1 MAFLYANSNYVF
13 LLFKI
18 INYQLWQLPISPTP
32 SFFVSKNLQITYKEP
47 ASQNESRIALGQ
59 AFLSVRLVQQYT
71 RTATSI
77 PSATGFE
84 LESRGL

>member
-1 MAFLYANSNYVF
+1 MAITNF
-13 LLFKI
+13 
-18 INYQLWQLPISPTP
+18 PHPP
-32 SFFVSKNLQITYKEP
+32 FFVSKNLQITYKEP

-71 RTATSI
+71 RTATAT

-84 LESRGL
+84 LESRGLRQCSNLNVLFGHVG